1 MSEGAC
7 LSPVPTLVNESISK
21 RCSTARRYVL
31 LVMLCLGYFPP
42 LFIAAAMFPSIPFL
56 AVALHVSKSD
66 LTWIVNA
73 SKLTFSSFLLIV
85 SPHTLALDAL
95 SDFFCI
101 QSGRMSDIFDPSTSP
116 LKPFW
121 VLFTLTTSLLQNL
134 RSSADSLLQAY
145 CRLVLD
151 SSPTQCP
158 LLSFEH

>member
-116 LKPFW
+116 LK
-121 VLFTLTTSLLQNL
+121 LF
-134 RSSADSLLQAY
+134 
-145 CRLVLD
+145 
-151 SSPTQCP
+151 
-158 LLSFEH
+158 